1 MEELPSKR
9 RGRPRKNLDLPP
21 AIEEGS
27 DASSLNDGNGPTG
40 GVGIEIQAVSVG
52 QSKDVDFLTFSV
64 LLQQKQTLQNGI
76 RIAYHP
82 KPESELI
89 YTEKGNIVVLSG
101 DMCYQTS
108 DGEKHLI

>member
-9 RGRPRKNLDLPP
+9 RRRPRKNLDLPP
-21 AIEEGS
+21 AIEEGA
-27 DASSLNDGNGPTG
+27 DASSLNDGNGTTG
-40 GVGIEIQAVSVG
+40 GTGIEIQAVSVG
-52 QSKDVDFLTFSV
+52 QGKDVDFLTFSV
-64 LLQQKQTLQNGI
+64 LLQQKQTLHNGI

-82 KPESELI
+82 KPESGLI